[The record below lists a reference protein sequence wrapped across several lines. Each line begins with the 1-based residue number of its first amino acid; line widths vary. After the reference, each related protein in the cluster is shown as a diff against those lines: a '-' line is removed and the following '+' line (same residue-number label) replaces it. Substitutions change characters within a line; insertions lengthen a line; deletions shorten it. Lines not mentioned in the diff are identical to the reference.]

1 MREKNGAKKNR
12 VQAYIESST
21 ENGFT
26 FIELTA
32 VIAILSIIA
41 VVVIPKLS
49 SNRFRVQSGA
59 EVVVSDLMSARME
72 AMVTSSSVV
81 VGFLAGNRLYSFG
94 VDRIRDLSE
103 IEGRLFIEAGD
114 AVTFNSLGEPAG
126 LITGQSISISDGT
139 TSAVVYIEPYTGLAR
154 LQ

>member
-1 MREKNGAKKNR
+1 MREKNGAIKNR
-12 VQAYIESST
+12 VQAYIKSST
-21 ENGFT
+21 EHGFT

-41 VVVIPKLS
+41 LVVIPKLS

-59 EVVVSDLMSARME
+59 HVVVSDLMSARME
-72 AMVTSSSVV
+72 AMVTSSSVT
-81 VGFLAGNRLYSFG
+81 VGFLAGNRLYTFG
-94 VDRIRDLSE
+94 RDRTRDLSK

-114 AVTFNSLGEPAG
+114 AVTFNSLGEPTG
-126 LITGQSISISDGT
+126 LITRQSISVSDGT
-139 TSAVVYIEPYTGLAR
+139 TSAVVYIEPYTGLAT